1 MYDPRMRRIAITF
14 DSLPHTIF
22 VFDFTPTRFNFFGRK
37 DYAGDVANWVTGVEI
52 AHNKLFVVLE
62 YGKRVDIFD
71 LDDIRE

>member
-22 VFDFTPTRFNFFGRK
+22 VFDFSPTRFNFFGRK
-37 DYAGDVANWVTGVEI
+37 DYDAGVGSWVTGVEI
-52 AHNKLFVVLE
+52 AQNKLFVVLE
-62 YGKRVDIFD
+62 YAKRVEIFD